1 MRESETWPVRIEA
14 TFVDSYGTTD
24 MGEFAEWLTQLDAPG
39 PTRRLTH
46 FKDRVITFA
55 FPADSD
61 PATVQ
66 WWVEMA
72 QLQTDAFATV
82 LVLTGT
88 E

>member
-1 MRESETWPVRIEA
+1 MRESDTWPVRIEA

-24 MGEFAEWLTQLDAPG
+24 MGEFAEWLTQVDA
-39 PTRRLTH
+39 
-46 FKDRVITFA
+46 
-55 FPADSD
+55 D

-82 LVLTGT
+82 LVVAGT